1 MVVLVALAWWTG
13 EYEKYDLHLWV
24 GYAALFLLLFRLFW
38 GLVGSSTARFTSFVR
53 GPAAIARYVRSRFS
67 WPVAGHA
74 PLGALSVI
82 ALLALLLFQVISGL
96 LAEDEDGL
104 LLGPLAKFVSIGVS
118 DAITELHEE
127 AFNIL
132 LALIGL
138 HVAAILFYRFVLK
151 KRLVEPMIT
160 GRSELD
166 PGVAPMT
173 AVPAWRAVACA
184 AIALALTIW
193 VAKGV
198 PPFGP

>member
-1 MVVLVALAWWTG
+1 MVALVALAWWTG
-13 EYEKYDLHLWV
+13 EKEEYDLHLWV
-24 GYAALFLLLFRLFW
+24 GYAALFLILFRIFW
-38 GLVGSSTARFTSFVR
+38 GLVGSSTARFTSFIR
-53 GPAAIARYVRSRFS
+53 GPGAILRYVRDRFA
-67 WPVAGHA
+67 WPFAGHA

-82 ALLALLLFQVISGL
+82 ALLAVLLFQVVSGL
-96 LAEDEDGL
+96 FAEDEDGL
-104 LLGPLAKFVSIGVS
+104 LLGPLAKFVSVDIS

-132 LALIGL
+132 LVLIGL
-138 HVAAILFYRFVLK
+138 HVAAILFYRIVLR

-173 AVPAWRAVACA
+173 EVPAWRAFACA
-184 AIALALTIW
+184 TIALALTIW

>member
-1 MVVLVALAWWTG
+1 MLILVALAWWTG
-13 EYEKYDLHLWV
+13 ENEEYDLHLWV
-24 GYAALFLLLFRLFW
+24 GYAALFLILFRIFW
-38 GLVGSSTARFTSFVR
+38 GLVGSSTARFTSFIR
-53 GPAAIARYVRSRFS
+53 GPAAVLRYVRGRFA

-82 ALLALLLFQVISGL
+82 ALLALLLFQITSGL
-96 LAEDEDGL
+96 FAEDEDGL
-104 LLGPLAKFVSIGVS
+104 LIGPLARFVSIDVS

-138 HVAAILFYRFVLK
+138 HVAAILFYRLVLK
-151 KRLVEPMIT
+151 KHLVGPMIT
-160 GRSELD
+160 GRAHLD

-173 AVPAWRAVACA
+173 EVPAWRAFACA
-184 AIALALTIW
+184 TIALVLTIW